1 MTKAKKMNRLSF
13 AWRLSPGLAMERQ
26 TMVVHGKR

>member
-13 AWRLSPGLAMERQ
+13 AWRLPPGLAMERQ